1 MKKIFLIVVFL
12 CNSLF
17 SFSFEFS
24 PVGFDKRID
33 TGEGYGEFQYHNS
46 TLEIQRYKISIMETG
61 NKNDIGKYVS
71 IYPNI
76 ITVKPQSS
84 TTLKVYVQAP
94 STLKKG
100 LYSFMLRSQSVPV
113 PFLQKKQ
120 DGRISPAVSM
130 KTSVVLEMEAFVGA
144 MDDPF
149 IITDEETVIKKENG
163 KNVRYYKAKLEN
175 KTGRGYHL
183 GVGFVDSAD
192 SLITIESKGRV
203 PNGGIIK
210 LDQKIPPLA
219 KKIVFYDYNNRVFL
233 KQKINIK

>member
-1 MKKIFLIVVFL
+1 MKKLFLIVLFL
-12 CNSLF
+12 CVTLF

-46 TLEIQRYKISIMETG
+46 TLEIQRYKISVMETG

-71 IYPNI
+71 IYPRV

-84 TTLKVYVQAP
+84 TILKVYVQAP
-94 STLKKG
+94 PTLKKG

-120 DGRISPAVSM
+120 DGKISPAVSM

-149 IITDEETVIKKENG
+149 LISNEQIIIKKENN
-163 KNVRYYKAKLEN
+163 KNIKYYKAKLEN
-175 KTGRGYHL
+175 KTGRGYQL
-183 GVGFVDSAD
+183 GVGFVDSSN

-203 PNGGIIK
+203 SNGNIIY
-210 LDQKIPPLA
+210 LEEKIPPLA
-219 KKIVFYDYNNRVFL
+219 KKIVFYDYNNHIFL
-233 KQKINIK
+233 NQKIDIK